1 MTGRWPTRLHSVS
14 GHWIRSQT
22 LVSPDPAVYQGMG
35 CLTFS
40 GLLNALDGVAS
51 SEARII
57 FMTTNYVDRS
67 ELPSGGEQGGQHRRT
82 LLPFDGLYGGLFAF
96 FSVKNGRPG
105 FPHPALGCKPPIA
118 NLDAFAGASEA
129 SLLFRP

>member
-1 MTGRWPTRLHSVS
+1 M
-14 GHWIRSQT
+14 
-22 LVSPDPAVYQGMG
+22 SPDPAVYQGMG

-67 ELPSGGEQGGQHRRT
+67 ELPSWGSRKGSTGE
-82 LLPFDGLYGGLFAF
+82 P
-96 FSVKNGRPG
+96 
-105 FPHPALGCKPPIA
+105 C
-118 NLDAFAGASEA
+118 
-129 SLLFRP
+129 SLLMGFMEDYLHSPV